1 MGMKPRTEKEV
12 KRQEQEQQKHK
23 EKLKKEREKTRL
35 KKVIS
40 VTDLFIPDPDPAL
53 EKFQSCIK

>member
-1 MGMKPRTEKEV
+1 MKPRTEKEV
-12 KRQEQEQQKHK
+12 KRREQEQQKHK

-40 VTDLFIPDPDPAL
+40 VPDLFILDPDPAL
-53 EKFQSCIK
+53 EKFQSSIK